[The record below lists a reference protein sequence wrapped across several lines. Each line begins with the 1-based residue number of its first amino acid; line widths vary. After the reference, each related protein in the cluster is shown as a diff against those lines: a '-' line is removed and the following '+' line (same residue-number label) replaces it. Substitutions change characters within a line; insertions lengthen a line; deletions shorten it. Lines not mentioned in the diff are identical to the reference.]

1 MLTDKFIEEFLQRY
15 FKGELTQ
22 KEKED
27 LFASIKLNPALD
39 DMIQEVLRK
48 NNPAEVEKF
57 ISEKALL
64 FDSIVVSEEY
74 ESMIEL
80 FLSGMM
86 EPDEEEAFKK
96 KLLSD
101 EEFRNN
107 ALAQAFLFKAI
118 QKIRRS
124 DEAAI
129 ESAKVLSESSM
140 RDLFAELKEEDD
152 DELIDNFLK
161 GKLSDIEEE
170 SFKNRLKKDTAFKER
185 TSAIVMLNKGIQME
199 MEHNKKVIEDAKKL
213 THDDIANEFKK
224 SIWSSVLR
232 YSSAAAVVLLIAGV
246 GFDYYRY
253 TQAPSIAEKNM
264 LTITTDFNANDGS
277 SRGDDDSM
285 YKELQT
291 LLGSVKPDTDL
302 KNTIEKLEKY
312 YAKATY
318 EYTDNE
324 NQYIDVISY
333 VLATAY
339 IYDGQRVEAK
349 KILKHILD
357 DKDAA
362 PEIKDKSKELLDSIN
377 STVIF

>member
-1 MLTDKFIEEFLQRY
+1 MLTDKIIEEFLRRY

-22 KEKED
+22 EEKEQ
-27 LFASIKLNPALD
+27 LFDSFKSNPALKD
-39 DMIQEVLRK
+39 TIQEVLR
-48 NNPAEVEKF
+48 NSDPVEVEKF
-57 ISEKALL
+57 VSENALMCDTIVISEE
-64 FDSIVVSEEY
+64 D

-80 FLSGMM
+80 YFSGMM
-86 EPDEEEAFKK
+86 EPDEEETFKK

-107 ALAQAFLFKAI
+107 ALAQAFLYKTI
-118 QKIRRS
+118 QKIRKS

-129 ESAKVLSESSM
+129 ESAKKLTKSSIQN
-140 RDLFAELKEEDD
+140 LFAELKDEDD

-161 GKLSDIEEE
+161 GKLSDIEEK

-253 TQAPSIAEKNM
+253 TQVPSIAEENM
-264 LTITTDFNANDGS
+264 LTITTAFNANDGS
-277 SRGDDDSM
+277 SRGDDYSM

-302 KNTIEKLEKY
+302 KNTIEKLEKH
-312 YAKATY
+312 YAKATD
-318 EYTDNE
+318 EYADNVD
-324 NQYIDVISY
+324 QYLDVISY

-349 KILKHILD
+349 RILKHILD
-357 DKDAA
+357 DKDAT
-362 PEIKDKSKELLDSIN
+362 PEIKDKSKELLESIN